1 MSALAKTTA
10 AIVVAVAGILGSAV
24 GPVLAEQPA
33 PEESTARYEFD
44 FLTGMV
50 DHHAMAVE
58 TAEMCVEKAI
68 HGELR
73 TLCQEII
80 EAQTAEIATMQS
92 WLEEWYGV
100 TYEPSMS
107 SGDMQRMERM
117 ARMDA
122 EDFEVAFMEMMTRH
136 HRTAIREA
144 SGCMEH
150 ASHAALVELCQR
162 IIETQS
168 EEITVMQEWLCDWY
182 DRCRGHAA

>member
-1 MSALAKTTA
+1 MSAVAKA
-10 AIVVAVAGILGSAV
+10 AAAVLVAVAGLLGAAV
-24 GPVLAEQPA
+24 APVLAEQPA
-33 PEESTARYEFD
+33 LEQSTAQYEID
-44 FLTGMV
+44 FLTGMI

-68 HGELR
+68 HEELR

-80 EAQTAEIATMQS
+80 EAQTAEIETMQS

-122 EDFEVAFMEMMTRH
+122 EGFEVAFMEMMTRH

-144 SGCMEH
+144 SGCMER
-150 ASHAALVELCQR
+150 ASHEALVELCQR

-168 EEITVMQEWLCDWY
+168 EEIRVMQQWLCDWY
-182 DRCRGHAA
+182 ERCRGHAA